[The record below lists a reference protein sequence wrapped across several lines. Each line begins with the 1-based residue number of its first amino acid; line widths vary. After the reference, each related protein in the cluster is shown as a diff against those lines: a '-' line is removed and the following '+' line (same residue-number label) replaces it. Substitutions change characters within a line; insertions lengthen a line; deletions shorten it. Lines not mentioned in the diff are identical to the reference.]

1 MIAAAAS
8 VVGAAAHASG
18 AENPEARTT
27 APGAASAFAALAQT
41 TTTTVAPGTPGAD
54 GLGDSFYPKQGNG
67 GYDALHYDIDL
78 DIDPSDNTIEAV
90 TTITAAATQHLSA
103 FNLDLSGLTVSA
115 VIVDGTGAT
124 FSRNGSELTV
134 TPASTLVDGSEFTV
148 EVSYSG
154 SPRPLTDPSVD
165 FTTLGW
171 RSQSGVIFVVSEPS
185 GAMTWFPSNN
195 HPSDKATFEFSLTV
209 PDTVTAAATGVRT
222 SETTANGETTSTWVM
237 DDPMATYLAAVYVGG
252 FERSEQQVDGGPLI
266 RNYLLRGTPDI
277 WAEKLSVTAGAIDFI
292 EGLVGP
298 YPFDAYGTIVVPA
311 YRAALENQTLSI
323 HGLFAVTPQIIAH
336 ELAHQWFGNS
346 STPDDWSDIWMNE
359 GFATYVSIMYGADRT
374 GGDLNATMET
384 ARDGVAAADRPAPKQ
399 ITVEAMFDWNAVYLR
414 GALTLHALRLEVGD
428 DTFFDILRTIYER
441 TASANT
447 STEKFLEV
455 VEELADA
462 DAGDLVESW
471 LYDTAVPE
479 LPDIDVAAPELDSAA
494 VVGAAV
500 TLTFDEDLDQS
511 SAPSNGDFTV
521 TVNGIQATLQ
531 GAPEVTG
538 RTVTLE
544 LATPAD
550 APDTVTVTYEG
561 TALQDQAPNPNAV
574 AGFGPVTATNNT
586 PPGLSA
592 AVIDG
597 SVLSLIYDE
606 TLYAGSI
613 PAEDSFTITVD
624 GDGTTRVN
632 AVAVTGSNVELV
644 LSAAVHAG
652 QTVTVSYTPPATN
665 PIQDSDANAA
675 TALTNHAV
683 ANNTSAGPDPDDPD
697 PDDPDPDDPD
707 PDDPDPDD
715 PDPDD
720 PDPDDP
726 DPDDPDPDDPDPDDP
741 DPDDPDPD
749 DPDPDDPD
757 PDDPDPDPEPLA
769 VAINGPSFASASA
782 SATFTVSGIDDGTR
796 SHLQWQATGPGE
808 FVAAADDEEFAF
820 IPPAGGD
827 YRITVTVTLADAR
840 TLTDASTLTVFA
852 DTAGSIFADDIVWLA
867 EQGITR
873 GCVPYEY
880 CPSRPVTRGQ
890 MAAFLNRALQLPA
903 TQDDHFNDDND
914 SQFQDDIN
922 RLAQSGITRGCAP
935 NQYCPSRPVTRG
947 QMAAFLNRA
956 LQLPAT
962 QDDHFNDDND
972 SQFQDDINRLAQSG
986 ITRGCAPNQYCPSR
1000 PVTRGQMAAFLN
1012 RARDLIA
1019 AAGSRPA

>member
-1 MIAAAAS
+1 M
-8 VVGAAAHASG
+8 
-18 AENPEARTT
+18 

-90 TTITAAATQHLSA
+90 TTIKAAATQHLSA
-103 FNLDLSGLTVSA
+103 FNLDLSGLMVSA
-115 VIVDGTGAT
+115 VTVDGTTAT
-124 FSRNGSELTV
+124 FSRDGSELTV

-148 EVSYSG
+148 AVSYSG
-154 SPRPLTDPSVD
+154 SPQPLTDPSVG

-171 RSQSGVIFVVSEPS
+171 HSQSDVIFVVSEPS

-209 PDTVTAAATGVRT
+209 PNTVTAAATGVRT
-222 SETTANGETTSTWVM
+222 SETTANGKTTSTWVM
-237 DDPMATYLAAVYVGG
+237 DDPMATYLAAVYVGD

-266 RNYLLRGTPDI
+266 RNYLLRGTPDTT
-277 WAEKLSVTAGAIDFI
+277 AEKLSVTAGAIDFI
-292 EGLVGP
+292 EKIVGP

-311 YRAALENQTLSI
+311 YSSALENQTLSI
-323 HGLFAVTPQIIAH
+323 HGPDAVTARKIAH

-346 STPDDWSDIWMNE
+346 STPDDWSDIWMSE
-359 GFATYVSIMYGADRT
+359 GFAEYVDIMYGADRT

-384 ARDGVAAADRPAPKQ
+384 VRDGVVPADRPAPKQ
-399 ITVEAMFDWNAVYLR
+399 ITVEAMFDRNAVYLR

-441 TASANT
+441 TAGANT

-479 LPDIDVAAPELDSAA
+479 LPDIDVTAPELDSAA

-531 GAPEVTG
+531 GAPAVTG

-544 LATPAD
+544 LATPAA

-574 AGFGPVTATNNT
+574 AGLGPVTATNNT

-592 AVIDG
+592 AVING
-597 SVLSLIYDE
+597 SELAMTYDE
-606 TLYAGSI
+606 TLDASSI

-624 GDGTTRVN
+624 GDGTKRVN
-632 AVAVTGSNVELV
+632 AVDVTGSNVELV
-644 LSAAVHAG
+644 LSAAVQAG

-665 PIQDSDANAA
+665 PIQDIDANAA
-675 TALTNHAV
+675 TALTNHPV
-683 ANNTSAGPDPDDPD
+683 ANNTSAGTGPGDPGPGDPG
-697 PDDPDPDDPD
+697 PGGPGPGGPG
-707 PDDPDPDD
+707 PA
-715 PDPDD
+715 
-720 PDPDDP
+720 
-726 DPDDPDPDDPDPDDP
+726 
-741 DPDDPDPD
+741 
-749 DPDPDDPD
+749 
-757 PDDPDPDPEPLA
+757 PEPLA
-769 VAINGPSFASASA
+769 VAINGPSFASATA

-796 SHLQWQATGPGE
+796 SDFQWRATGPGE
-808 FVAAADDEEFAF
+808 FVAAGDDEEFTF

-827 YRITVTVTLADAR
+827 YRIAVTVTLADAR
-840 TLTDASTLTVFA
+840 TVTDASTLTVLA
-852 DTAGSIFADDIVWLA
+852 DIARSIFADDIVWLA

-873 GCVPYEY
+873 GCAPYEY

-890 MAAFLNRALQLPA
+890 MAAFLHRALQLPA

-935 NQYCPSRPVTRG
+935 NQYCPNRPVTRG
-947 QMAAFLNRA
+947 QMAAFLHRA

-986 ITRGCAPNQYCPSR
+986 ITRDCAPNQYCPNR
-1000 PVTRGQMAAFLN
+1000 PVTRGQMAAFLH

-1019 AAGSRPA
+1019 AASSRPA